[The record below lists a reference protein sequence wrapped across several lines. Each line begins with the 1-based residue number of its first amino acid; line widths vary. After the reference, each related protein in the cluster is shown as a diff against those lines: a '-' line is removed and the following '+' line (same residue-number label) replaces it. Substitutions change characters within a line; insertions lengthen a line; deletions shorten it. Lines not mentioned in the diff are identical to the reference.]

1 MPKHAPGRHRRAASW
16 RLRLDAAP
24 WRLRLDAAPWR
35 PWLLVPLVAAALAGV
50 PAVTVGGD
58 APGHRTAVRGRP
70 PVAASASAGAEVDRR
85 PGSPRPGIAALV
97 GYGLVRIWRR
107 RAGPPPPAVR
117 STQPAG

>member
-1 MPKHAPGRHRRAASW
+1 MPKHAPGRHRRAASWRVRLDAAPW

-85 PGSPRPGIAALV
+85 PGSPRPGIAA
-97 GYGLVRIWRR
+97 
-107 RAGPPPPAVR
+107 AGPACTVGPKLVPPC
-117 STQPAG
+117 